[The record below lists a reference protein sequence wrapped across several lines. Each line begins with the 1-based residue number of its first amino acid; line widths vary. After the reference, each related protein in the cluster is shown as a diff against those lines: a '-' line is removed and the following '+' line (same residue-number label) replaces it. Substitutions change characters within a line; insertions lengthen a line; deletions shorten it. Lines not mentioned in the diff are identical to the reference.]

1 MVEATAQSLTGND
14 FPPLKNDLI
23 LRAAR
28 GERTERAPVWVMR
41 QAGRYLPEFRK
52 VREKHA
58 FFDICQTPALATEI
72 TLQPIRRYAGLLD
85 AAIIFSDIL
94 VIPQA
99 MGMIVEM
106 PEGKGPTF
114 PHPLADPEDLSRLK
128 HPVNVDQELGYVF
141 DAITMTRKELKGEVP
156 LIGFCGSPWTLMAY
170 MIQGGGSR
178 GGFHSAKRWIFQYP
192 TASKELL
199 SRITTICVDFLI
211 GQVRAGAQLVQVF
224 DSWASELSPHD
235 FQEFSLP
242 YLCIIAHRVKSGLSE
257 VGMEPVPMIL
267 FAKGANYALEE
278 LAITGGYDVLGL
290 DWCIDPL
297 VARHLV
303 GDSVALQGNIDPDIL
318 YGGKEAIQREVKRMC
333 ASFRSNTTDGPKGW
347 IANLGHGI
355 TPGVSTE
362 DMGHFLSCVHKYSRQ
377 GDEVV

>member
-1 MVEATAQSLTGND
+1 MRKTTVNHD

-52 VREKHA
+52 VREQHP
-58 FFDICQTPALATEI
+58 FFEICQTPALATEI
-72 TLQPIRRYAGLLD
+72 TLQPIRRYSGLLD

-99 MGMIVEM
+99 MGMTVEM

-114 PHPLADPEDLSRLK
+114 PQPLAGPDDLAKLK
-128 HPVNVDQELGYVF
+128 YPVDVDHELGYVYE
-141 DAITMTRKELKGEVP
+141 AITMTRKELKGEVP

-192 TASKELL
+192 LASKELL
-199 SRITTICVDFLI
+199 SRITTVCVDFLI

-235 FQEFSLP
+235 FEEFSLP
-242 YLCIIAHRVKSGLSE
+242 YLTKIAREVKMGLLAESLQ
-257 VGMEPVPMIL
+257 PVPIIL
-267 FAKGANYALEE
+267 FAKGANYALAD
-278 LAITGGYDVLGL
+278 LARSSGYDVLGL
-290 DWCIDPL
+290 DWCIEPQ
-297 VARHLV
+297 VARGLA

-318 YGGKEAIQREVKRMC
+318 YGGKDAIEREVERMC
-333 ASFRSNTTDGPKGW
+333 KGFRSGSRQGPKGW

-355 TPGVSTE
+355 TPGVDPE
-362 DMGHFLSCVHKYSRQ
+362 DMRHFLSCVHRYSSGELQ
-377 GDEVV
+377 